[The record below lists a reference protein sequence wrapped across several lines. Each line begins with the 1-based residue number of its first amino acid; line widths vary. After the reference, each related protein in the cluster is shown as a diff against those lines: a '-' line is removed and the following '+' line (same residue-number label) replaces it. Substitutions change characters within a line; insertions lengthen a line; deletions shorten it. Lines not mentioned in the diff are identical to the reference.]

1 MINLTN
7 FVITINIILMITIT
21 NIFITINTIIT
32 IIAAIIL
39 ANMGAKEKENFCKI
53 TKFSSKHDIE
63 LFGEEMM
70 TRKRFLTRGR
80 KGQAVEAMGVK
91 CLSICLGAQF
101 TTRSG

>member
-1 MINLTN
+1 MLLRTKL
-7 FVITINIILMITIT
+7 FPPHHHHHHHHDQHHQFCINIIT
-21 NIFITINTIIT
+21 NITP
-32 IIAAIIL
+32 AIIIP
-39 ANMGAKEKENFCKI
+39 NMGAYEKDEI
-53 TKFSSKHDIE
+53 TKFSRNYDIE

>member
-1 MINLTN
+1 MLLRTKL
-7 FVITINIILMITIT
+7 FPPHHHHHHHHDQHHQFCINIIT
-21 NIFITINTIIT
+21 NITP
-32 IIAAIIL
+32 AIIIP
-39 ANMGAKEKENFCKI
+39 NMGAYEKDEI
-53 TKFSSKHDIE
+53 TKFSRNHDIE
-63 LFGEEMM
+63 LFGEEEMM

>member
-7 FVITINIILMITIT
+7 LVITINIILMITIT
-21 NIFITINTIIT
+21 INIIIT
-32 IIAAIIL
+32 IIV
-39 ANMGAKEKENFCKI
+39 ANREAKEKDNFCKI
-53 TKFSSKHDIE
+53 TKFSGKHDIE

-91 CLSICLGAQF
+91 CLSICLSAQF